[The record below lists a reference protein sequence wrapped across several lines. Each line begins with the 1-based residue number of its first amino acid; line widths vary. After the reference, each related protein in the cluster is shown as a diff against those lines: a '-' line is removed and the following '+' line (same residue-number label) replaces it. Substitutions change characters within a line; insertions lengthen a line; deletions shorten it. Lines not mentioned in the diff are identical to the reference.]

1 MMKEYMPVEQLL
13 EASGGSIYILVILAA
28 KRAAQL
34 ADGEKPLV
42 DKASDRLLDIAL
54 EEIAQKK
61 VRAKLNKP
69 KNA

>member
-42 DKASDRLLDIAL
+42 DKASDRLLDTAL